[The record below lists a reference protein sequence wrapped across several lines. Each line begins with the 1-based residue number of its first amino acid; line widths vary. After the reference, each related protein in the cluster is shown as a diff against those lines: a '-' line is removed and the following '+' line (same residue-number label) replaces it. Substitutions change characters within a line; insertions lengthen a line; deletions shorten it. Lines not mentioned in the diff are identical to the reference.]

1 MSASWRG
8 LAGGALAL
16 VENPGGPVATVTV
29 NRPGALNALDAA
41 TLDALLE
48 AFRTLAAE
56 PSVRCVIVLTGAG
69 EKAFVAGADIK
80 AMSAM
85 TPAQAGALAA
95 ISHRLGEAI
104 AGLPAPVIAAVN
116 GFALGGGCELALCC
130 DFIYASR
137 AAKFWPLPATSGLG
151 VIPRPGRDAASALR
165 RIGLARASE
174 LLFTGAVIDAD
185 EALRLGLVN
194 VVLEPS
200 ELLPRGRAG
209 AAAIAARAPLA
220 VAAAKRAARDGAEL
234 PARARRSSSNA
245 SSSRASSAPP
255 ISRKA
260 CARSSSGAR
269 PNGRASRDKSR
280 IAPGRVGGQ
289 DTGERRVYNG

>member
-1 MSASWRG
+1 MSAG
-8 LAGGALAL
+8 VPGGGALAL
-16 VENPGGPVATVTV
+16 VDSPGGPVATVTV

-48 AFRTLAAE
+48 AFGALAAE
-56 PSVRCVIVLTGAG
+56 PSLRCVILTGAG
-69 EKAFVAGADIK
+69 DKAFVAGADIK

-137 AAKFWPLPATSGLG
+137 SAKFGLPEVGLG
-151 VIPRPGRDAASALR
+151 VIPGLGGTQRLPR

-185 EALRLGLVN
+185 EALRIGLVN
-194 VVLEPS
+194 VVLEPA
-200 ELLPRGRAG
+200 ELLPRVRAV
-209 AAAIAARAPLA
+209 AEAIAARAPLA
-220 VAAAKRAARDGAEL
+220 VAAAKRAAREGAEL
-234 PARARRSSSNA
+234 PLAPAIERERQLFSGLFGSADQQEGMRAF
-245 SSSRASSAPP
+245 
-255 ISRKA
+255 I
-260 CARSSSGAR
+260 
-269 PNGRASRDKSR
+269 
-280 IAPGRVGGQ
+280 
-289 DTGERRVYNG
+289 ERRAAKWSGT